1 MSHAS
6 TAKTESENK
15 AREVTPGMPRLALN
29 ETDAAHSL
37 GFKSRT
43 LQEWRRTGE
52 GPAFLRVSSR
62 CVRYRVE
69 DLEAWAASRVRQNTG
84 QP

>member
-6 TAKTESENK
+6 TAKTASESK
-15 AREVTPGMPRLALN
+15 AKEVTPGTPKLALN

-37 GFKSRT
+37 GFQPRT
-43 LQEWRRTGE
+43 LSEWRRTGE

-62 CVRYRVE
+62 CVRYRVV
-69 DLEAWAASRVRQNTG
+69 DLEAWAASRVKQNTV
-84 QP
+84 Q